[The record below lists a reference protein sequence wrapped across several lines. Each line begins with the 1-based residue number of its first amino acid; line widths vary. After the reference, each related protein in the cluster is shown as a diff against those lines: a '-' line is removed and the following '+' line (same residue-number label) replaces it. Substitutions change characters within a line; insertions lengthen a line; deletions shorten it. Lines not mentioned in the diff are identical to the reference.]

1 MQGFMLCDYGLE
13 FTNFILISWFVNEV
27 QWDRLLIDL
36 QSPLLND
43 TRFGEFIKWFSVG
56 GKAPWL
62 Y

>member
-1 MQGFMLCDYGLE
+1 MYS
-13 FTNFILISWFVNEV
+13 ILNMNEV

-43 TRFGEFIKWFSVG
+43 TRFGEFVKWFSVG